1 MGPIAPDLQRGGRGA
16 AVPVIVRTAATAAL
30 ALLVV
35 GSAGASPTWRAPT
48 QLSPAERALGPEL
61 ALNSAGA
68 AVVVWDH
75 EQGADCPTQPAS
87 LSCIHIVEAAP
98 RSSRGA
104 AWQSPIEVARPGIG
118 AAPRVA
124 LDPIGNAA
132 IVWIHDIGQPRVLQ
146 ATIRPAGAATW
157 PNANDLSGEP
167 LAIRNHAIALD
178 DGGNA
183 VAVWAQRDATTS
195 YVVGDLRPAAGG
207 VWRAP
212 VALSSLSADASA
224 GPALAV
230 VPSGE
235 ALVAW
240 IDSGAVRLA
249 RGNAATGVWDSAVSP
264 AFGGV
269 NADTDIDVGLNPS
282 GAAVVAW
289 SWRRAPG
296 GPNVVQACFRAPA
309 GGWGP
314 LVDLGTAGAGR
325 SRVQAGLSANGAAA
339 VVWLNGTTLNGAG
352 RSRTTGVWTGPRTV
366 ATNVAASGGRLA
378 MNPAGNAVAVWPNS
392 ATGAIRAALRPAGS
406 AWQPPARVSGPGS
419 FEPRVALDGA
429 SAAVAVWN
437 RTGPQRV
444 FVESADL
451 VPAGPVLT
459 NVDIPAR
466 TMVGMKASFSATPRA
481 WSAQTVGTP
490 IWRFGD
496 GTSAHGAHV
505 MHTFNATGLFTVS
518 VAQADADGDTSTTSR
533 RVSVGPP

>member
-30 ALLVV
+30 ALLLV

-48 QLSPAERALGPEL
+48 PLSPAERALGPEL

-124 LDPIGNAA
+124 LDPAGKAA
-132 IVWIHDIGQPRVLQ
+132 IVWIHDIGEPRVLQ
-146 ATIRPAGAATW
+146 ATIRPPGAGTW

-167 LAIRNHAIALD
+167 LAIRSHAIALD
-178 DGGNA
+178 NGGNA
-183 VAVWAQRDATTS
+183 VAVWAQRDTTTF

-249 RGNAATGVWDSAVSP
+249 RGNAATGVWDPAVSP

-269 NADTDIDVGLNPS
+269 NADTDIDVELNAS

-296 GPNVVQACFRAPA
+296 GPNVVQASFRTPG

-314 LVDLGTAGAGR
+314 VVDLGTAGAGR

-339 VVWLNGTTLNGAG
+339 VVWLNGTTLTG
-352 RSRTTGVWTGPRTV
+352 RSRTTGAWTGPRTI

-378 MNPAGNAVAVWPNS
+378 MNPAGNAVALWPNS
-392 ATGAIRAALRPAGS
+392 GTGAIRAALRPAGS
-406 AWQPPARVSGPGS
+406 AWQAPVRVSGPGS

-466 TMVGMKASFSATPRA
+466 TTVGMKASFSATPRA
-481 WSAQTVGTP
+481 WSAPTVGTP

-496 GTSAHGAHV
+496 GTSAHGARV
-505 MHTFNATGLFTVS
+505 MHTFNATGVFTVS
-518 VAQADADGDTSTTSR
+518 VAQGDAAGNTSTTSR

>member
-1 MGPIAPDLQRGGRGA
+1 MGPIAPDLQRGCRGA
-16 AVPVIVRTAATAAL
+16 AVPVIVRKAATAAL

-48 QLSPAERALGPEL
+48 PLSPAERALGPEL

-124 LDPIGNAA
+124 LDPVGNAA

-167 LAIRNHAIALD
+167 LAIRTTRSRSTTA
-178 DGGNA
+178 
-183 VAVWAQRDATTS
+183 ATPSPCGRSATPRRSTS
-195 YVVGDLRPAAGG
+195 SATYGPQQAASGARRWLCRASARTLRPGRLSPSFRAVRRSSPGSTAAPC
-207 VWRAP
+207 VWR
-212 VALSSLSADASA
+212 
-224 GPALAV
+224 G
-230 VPSGE
+230 
-235 ALVAW
+235 
-240 IDSGAVRLA
+240 
-249 RGNAATGVWDSAVSP
+249 GNAATGVWDSAVSP

-269 NADTDIDVGLNPS
+269 NADTDIDVELNPS

-296 GPNVVQACFRAPA
+296 GPNVVQASFRAPG

-314 LVDLGTAGAGR
+314 VVDLGTAGAGR

-366 ATNVAASGGRLA
+366 ATNVAASGGRPRHEPGRQRCRGLA
-378 MNPAGNAVAVWPNS
+378 QQRHRRDPG
-392 ATGAIRAALRPAGS
+392 RASPGRKCLAAARSSLRPRKLRAQGRS
-406 AWQPPARVSGPGS
+406 RRCQCGRCGV
-419 FEPRVALDGA
+419 EP
-429 SAAVAVWN
+429 
-437 RTGPQRV
+437 
-444 FVESADL
+444 
-451 VPAGPVLT
+451 
-459 NVDIPAR
+459 
-466 TMVGMKASFSATPRA
+466 
-481 WSAQTVGTP
+481 
-490 IWRFGD
+490 
-496 GTSAHGAHV
+496 HGAAACV
-505 MHTFNATGLFTVS
+505 RRECGSRAR
-518 VAQADADGDTSTTSR
+518 QARS
-533 RVSVGPP
+533 